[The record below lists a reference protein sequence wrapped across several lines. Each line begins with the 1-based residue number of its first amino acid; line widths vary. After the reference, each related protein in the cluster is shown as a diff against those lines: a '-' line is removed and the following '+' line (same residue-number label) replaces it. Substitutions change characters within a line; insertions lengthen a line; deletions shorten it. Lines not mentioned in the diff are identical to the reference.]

1 MVYCYATVQLP
12 GSEGG
17 KTSFSERRSRR
28 RTALF
33 HGRNGFFH
41 RKRALRSRVPR
52 RRWFKENVTMIDFDE
67 ELKKYVPS
75 MEISEAEEAVLSR
88 EISDAADVIERILQ
102 EKKEL

>member
-1 MVYCYATVQLP
+1 MRIGVTVLECED
-12 GSEGG
+12 GAY
-17 KTSFSERRSRR
+17 KRR
-28 RTALF
+28 
-33 HGRNGFFH
+33 N
-41 RKRALRSRVPR
+41 
-52 RRWFKENVTMIDFDE
+52 TMIDFDE

>member
-1 MVYCYATVQLP
+1 MLTIIVAPP
-12 GSEGG
+12 GGFVKKRLRE
-17 KTSFSERRSRR
+17 
-28 RTALF
+28 TAKCDIL
-33 HGRNGFFH
+33 GDDRNGAVH
-41 RKRALRSRVPR
+41 RK
-52 RRWFKENVTMIDFDE
+52 ENTMIDFDE